1 MLIYQLEALILAAE
15 TPISLEKMRDILA
28 TDRSSLQRCLAELEA
43 FYAKRGIRL
52 MHIADGW
59 QFRTAPQYASI
70 VAQLW
75 QTRAPKL
82 SRSMLETLAIIAYQQ
97 PTTRAEIE
105 ALRAIRVSS
114 SVMSGLLERGWV
126 KVMGRKDVPGRPHIY
141 GTSKQFLSDF
151 GLNSLHDLPDAS
163 QLVDLHDIPLKE
175 MEKYDKKT

>member
-1 MLIYQLEALILAAE
+1 MLAQRLEALILAAE
-15 TPISLEKMRDILA
+15 TPISMEKMRDILS
-28 TDRSSLQRCLAELEA
+28 TDRATLQLCLAELES

-52 MHIADGW
+52 MHIAEGW
-59 QFRTAPQYASI
+59 QFRTAPEYAHD

-105 ALRAIRVSS
+105 ALRGIRVSS

-126 KVMGRKDVPGRPHIY
+126 KVIGRKDVPGRPHIY
-141 GTSKQFLSDF
+141 GTSKTFLSDF
-151 GLNSLHDLPDAS
+151 GLNSLHDLPDAA
-163 QLVDLHDIPLKE
+163 QLVDVHDIPPNK
-175 MEKYDKKT
+175 MENT